1 MEKYLDLKND
11 KDYTKIKEASK
22 IINNGGLDTVG
33 IRMPSNE
40 IAKWLIEYAN
50 TPIAAPNSKCM
61 LIYIKV
67 KCLETNLV
75 SRHSASL

>member
-50 TPIAAPNSKCM
+50 TPK
-61 LIYIKV
+61 IYLKY
-67 KCLETNLV
+67 
-75 SRHSASL
+75 